1 MNFVKRLFWGQY
13 RFYSISTS
21 ILFVWMFILDS
32 NDLTVQYRLWS
43 ELSEMKAE
51 KAFYQQK
58 IKELEKE
65 KRMVIG
71 NPALLEKYAR
81 EKYLMK
87 KPKQDI
93 FVIVDEKKPFISK
106 GFFYILIS
114 LLEIAAFSAG
124 LPFQILQGSVFCLV
138 RFAPIAIN
146 VPSPIIVWSRMVAF
160 TPIKL

>member
-21 ILFVWMFILDS
+21 ILFAWMFILDS

-43 ELSEMKAE
+43 ELSDMKAE

-87 KPKQDI
+87 KPTLTRTYGPEGLHKLLLI
-93 FVIVDEKKPFISK
+93 AHSPSSFSISSGK
-106 GFFYILIS
+106 IS
-114 LLEIAAFSAG
+114 FRS
-124 LPFQILQGSVFCLV
+124 
-138 RFAPIAIN
+138 
-146 VPSPIIVWSRMVAF
+146 
-160 TPIKL
+160 

>member
-58 IKELEKE
+58 NQRIRKGETNGYRQSCL
-65 KRMVIG
+65 IG
-71 NPALLEKYAR
+71 KIR
-81 EKYLMK
+81 
-87 KPKQDI
+87 
-93 FVIVDEKKPFISK
+93 S
-106 GFFYILIS
+106 
-114 LLEIAAFSAG
+114 
-124 LPFQILQGSVFCLV
+124 
-138 RFAPIAIN
+138 
-146 VPSPIIVWSRMVAF
+146 
-160 TPIKL
+160 